1 MSRRKRGMGLA
12 ATLREGLRVAFDSL
26 NANKVRSGL
35 TILGVAIGVLVVMAM
50 AAVVQGMNDS
60 FSDAL
65 SAGGMTTFYV
75 FHAPVG

>member
-60 FSDAL
+60 FSDA
-65 SAGGMTTFYV
+65 
-75 FHAPVG
+75 